1 MAGPFRGLSSQNNNV
16 HALNSDSLLLADS
29 SQTLFDMDKEMFLA
43 VLLQNAADKK
53 YRYDP
58 SSGKKPSEFLASVH
72 KTRSPGTN
80 QIVLPP
86 TYPKGTIISP
96 DGTLTSSPGYAFWQ
110 QNNAMAAWQDTIIP
124 PPVRI
129 SADTPTKNRGRQV
142 FERAGCDTCHAGP
155 FLTNN
160 KIIPS
165 SEIRTNPVRSLALQK
180 TELNFTSPILYTF
193 DTPVPLPRNPK
204 LLPVPT
210 NYLDQQQINLAWAHH
225 GSEGGY
231 KVPSLVGLYWS

>member
-72 KTRSPGTN
+72 KTRSPGIN
-80 QIVLPP
+80 KVVLPP

-96 DGTLTSSPGYAFWQ
+96 DGTLTSSPGYTFWQ
-110 QNNAMAAWQDTIIP
+110 QNNAMAAWQDTIVPRQLESTLIHRPKIAGARYLKELVVIP
-124 PPVRI
+124 VMPVL
-129 SADTPTKNRGRQV
+129 
-142 FERAGCDTCHAGP
+142 F
-155 FLTNN
+155 
-160 KIIPS
+160 
-165 SEIRTNPVRSLALQK
+165 
-180 TELNFTSPILYTF
+180 
-193 DTPVPLPRNPK
+193 
-204 LLPVPT
+204 
-210 NYLDQQQINLAWAHH
+210 
-225 GSEGGY
+225 
-231 KVPSLVGLYWS
+231 